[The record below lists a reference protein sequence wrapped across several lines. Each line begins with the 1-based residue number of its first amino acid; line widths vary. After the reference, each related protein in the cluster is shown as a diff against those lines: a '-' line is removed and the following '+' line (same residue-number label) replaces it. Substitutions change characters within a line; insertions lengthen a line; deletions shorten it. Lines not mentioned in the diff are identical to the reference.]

1 MTTARRERAALVE
14 TMRSV
19 GPDAPTLC
27 GDWTT
32 RDLAAHLVGG
42 ERRLDA
48 RPGIAV
54 PFLAGYTDKVQRQ
67 VAASAEWDELLD
79 KIASGP
85 PIFSPF
91 KILDPV
97 ANMGEMFIHHEDVR
111 RAQTGWEPRP
121 LDDATARALGRGL
134 PIMAR
139 LTLAKAPA
147 RVTRPPPPGKDL
159 VTVGRGPELTISGEP
174 QELLLFISGRDA
186 VRLTVDGHPAL
197 VHCARASSRGLRS
210 SDRQGQHPA
219 GGAPSLAV
227 GDYRVSAEA
236 QQGAAYSDQ
245 LAV

>member
-1 MTTARRERAALVE
+1 MTAAQRERSALVE

-19 GPDAPTLC
+19 GPGAPTLC

-32 RDLAAHLVGG
+32 RDLAAHLVVREG
-42 ERRLDA
+42 RLDA
-48 RPGIAV
+48 TPGIAI
-54 PFLAGYTDKVQRQ
+54 PFFAGYTDKVQRQ

-111 RAQTGWEPRP
+111 RAQPGWEPRP
-121 LDDATARALGRGL
+121 LDDATVKALGRGL

-147 RVTRPPPPGKDL
+147 RVSLRTPEGKTL
-159 VTVGRGPELTISGEP
+159 ATVGRGPELTVTGEP
-174 QELLLFISGRDA
+174 QEVLLFISGRDA
-186 VRLTVDGHPAL
+186 VRLEFDGDAAL
-197 VHCARASSRGLRS
+197 VDAVRASRRGL
-210 SDRQGQHPA
+210 
-219 GGAPSLAV
+219 
-227 GDYRVSAEA
+227 
-236 QQGAAYSDQ
+236 
-245 LAV
+245 

>member
-32 RDLAAHLVGG
+32 RDLAAHLVVR

-48 RPGIAV
+48 TPGIAV

-111 RAQTGWEPRP
+111 RAQPVGNQ
-121 LDDATARALGRGL
+121 GRS
-134 PIMAR
+134 
-139 LTLAKAPA
+139 T
-147 RVTRPPPPGKDL
+147 TRR
-159 VTVGRGPELTISGEP
+159 RG
-174 QELLLFISGRDA
+174 
-186 VRLTVDGHPAL
+186 HW
-197 VHCARASSRGLRS
+197 
-210 SDRQGQHPA
+210 A
-219 GGAPSLAV
+219 G
-227 GDYRVSAEA
+227 D
-236 QQGAAYSDQ
+236 
-245 LAV
+245 